1 MQQTNKKLEY
11 IEKALGDLE
20 DYLLTLFLDEAE
32 IGIISKIIKKPFCVK
47 FDGGFEN
54 FERARALI
62 CYKDDEYNYNTD
74 MDIIICE
81 IFYDERFLTL
91 THRNILGTIMSLGLK
106 REMLGDIFVDNNSKR
121 AFFVTTS
128 KIAEYLKT
136 TLTEINH
143 HKVEVVIAN
152 KDDIKEC
159 IFKDGELDKII
170 VSSRR
175 LDNVI
180 ASCLKLSRNDACEK
194 IKNQMIM
201 VNHVVCE
208 NVHYL
213 CKDNDL
219 ISIRKYG
226 RIKIIEC
233 LHETKKERLV
243 LQIKR
248 WH

>member
-1 MQQTNKKLEY
+1 MQQTNKKIEY
-11 IEKALGDLE
+11 LEKALLE
-20 DYLLTLFLDEAE
+20 LDDYILTLFLDESE
-32 IGIISKIIKKPFCVK
+32 IGIVSKMVKKPFYIK
-47 FDGGFEN
+47 FDGGFDN
-54 FERARALI
+54 YERARALI
-62 CYKDDEYNYNTD
+62 SYDDDHNID
-74 MDIIICE
+74 MDVIICE
-81 IFYDERFLTL
+81 IEYDKRYLNIN
-91 THRNILGTIMSLGLK
+91 HRNILGTIMSLGIK

-121 AFFVTTS
+121 AFFVTTL
-128 KIAEYLKT
+128 KMAEYLKQS
-136 TLTEINH
+136 LCEINH
-143 HKVEVVIAN
+143 QKVEVSIVDKN
-152 KDDIKEC
+152 DIIDC
-159 IFKDGELDKII
+159 IFQDGELDKII

-180 ASCLKLSRNDACEK
+180 ASCLKISRNDACDK
-194 IKNQMIM
+194 IKGQLIMI
-201 VNHVVCE
+201 NHVICE
-208 NVHYL
+208 NVHYQ